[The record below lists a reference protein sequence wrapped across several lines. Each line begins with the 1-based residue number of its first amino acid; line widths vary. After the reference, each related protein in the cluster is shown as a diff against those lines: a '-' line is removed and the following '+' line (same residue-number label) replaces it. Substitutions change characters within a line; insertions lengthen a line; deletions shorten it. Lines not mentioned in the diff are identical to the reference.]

1 MLYVVTSK
9 NNRKKIVHIPNNFY
23 ITEKSKEKMFKENF
37 NSKKVMCVTAKQ
49 LTLNFLSYRDDI
61 LLVDD
66 SSTKGGKIFG
76 FVNFCLPRVIVVIV
90 FLV

>member
-1 MLYVVTSK
+1 
-9 NNRKKIVHIPNNFY
+9 
-23 ITEKSKEKMFKENF
+23 
-37 NSKKVMCVTAKQ
+37 MCVTAKQ

-76 FVNFCLPRVIVVIV
+76 FVNFCLPRVIVVTVFWFKPIV
-90 FLV
+90 KLRRNYMLTLATFVSEQ